1 MALRLLSSEVSY
13 VQSVLDETLEEVID
27 SGTFMSLKD
36 SVSKSRE
43 RNTERNEIGEN
54 EKKSRDEMSRL
65 RDATDS
71 AKQLYDEDV
80 QKQNMEIANLKDAL
94 LEARRAS
101 KGQEI
106 YTEQLEAVR
115 EQESTRAMIKRENA
129 LVTEMNRLRTEISHE
144 QRVNMEVQAE
154 CSNKFWTITFSSQL
168 RTKLEFWI
176 FCWKNCQI
184 EGLARM

>member
-1 MALRLLSSEVSY
+1 MALRLLSSEASY
-13 VQSVLDETLEEVID
+13 VQSVLEETLEETID
-27 SGTFMSLKD
+27 SGTFMSLKE

-65 RDATDS
+65 RDATDT

-168 RTKLEFWI
+168 RTKLEF
-176 FCWKNCQI
+176 
-184 EGLARM
+184 

>member
-1 MALRLLSSEVSY
+1 MQHKKGNNTDEMALRLLSSEVSY

-168 RTKLEFWI
+168 RTKLEF
-176 FCWKNCQI
+176 
-184 EGLARM
+184 

>member
-80 QKQNMEIANLKDAL
+80 QKQNMEI
-94 LEARRAS
+94 
-101 KGQEI
+101 
-106 YTEQLEAVR
+106 
-115 EQESTRAMIKRENA
+115 
-129 LVTEMNRLRTEISHE
+129 LV
-144 QRVNMEVQAE
+144 
-154 CSNKFWTITFSSQL
+154 
-168 RTKLEFWI
+168 KLEFTR
-176 FCWKNCQI
+176 FLQNDGTSVK
-184 EGLARM
+184 